1 MNDNQLLRCAVTTER
16 WPYHTP
22 FRIARGVET
31 ELGVIVVRLT
41 DARGQTGWGEASG
54 VDYEGESLASMIAQ
68 IDQVRRGLTDGLTRA
83 ALQDL
88 LPAGGARNAV
98 DCALWDL
105 EAKTSGIP
113 AWRTAGLDQ
122 VGPVTTAMTIGIG
135 SDAEVRTK
143 ARAIRDWP
151 LIKMKADAVS
161 HLGPVRIAHEE
172 CPSARFIVDANQSWT
187 VDLLNQLGPELA
199 ALNVAL
205 IEQPV
210 KKGTDRQ
217 LAGYTGTIPL
227 AADES
232 CVDRSSLPGLVG
244 LYHVVNIKLDK
255 TGGLTEALALAA
267 DARARGLGIMIGC
280 MAGTSLAM
288 APGAVIAQ
296 QAQFIDLDG
305 PLLHSSD
312 RPNGLR
318 YERGVMSFPTPAL
331 WG

>member
-1 MNDNQLLRCAVTTER
+1 MPEKLPMQCAVATER

-31 ELGVIVVRLT
+31 ELAVIVVRLT
-41 DARGQTGWGEASG
+41 DAAGRTGWGEASG
-54 VDYEGESLASMIAQ
+54 VDYEGESPASMTAQ
-68 IDQVRRGLTDGLTRA
+68 INEVRRQLVTGLTRS

-88 LPAGGARNAV
+88 LPPGGARNAV

-105 EAKTSGIP
+105 EAKATGIP
-113 AWRTAGLDQ
+113 AWQTAGLDR

-135 SDAEVRTK
+135 SDDEVREK
-143 ARAIRDWP
+143 ARPIRDWP
-151 LIKMKADAVS
+151 LIKMKADAGS
-161 HLGPVRIAHEE
+161 HLGPVRIAHQE
-172 CPSARFIVDANQSWT
+172 CPAARFIVDANQSWT
-187 VDLLNQLGPELA
+187 VDLLNDLGPELA

-210 KKGTDRQ
+210 KKGTDAE
-217 LAGYTGTIPL
+217 LARYTGSIPL

-232 CVDRSSLPGLVG
+232 CVDRSSLPGLAG

-267 DARARGLGIMIGC
+267 DARARGLGIMVGC

-288 APGAVIAQ
+288 APGAILAQ
-296 QAQFIDLDG
+296 QAQFVDLDG

-312 RPNGLR
+312 RPNGIR
-318 YERGVMSFPTPAL
+318 YERGIMSFPTPAL

>member
-1 MNDNQLLRCAVTTER
+1 MQCEVTTTK

-31 ELGVIVVRLT
+31 ELKAITVRLT
-41 DARGQTGWGEASG
+41 DRHGRSGAGEAAG
-54 VDYEGESLASMIAQ
+54 VDYDGETIGSMIAQ
-68 IDQVRRGLTDGLTRA
+68 LDQVRPQLVDGLTRA

-105 EAKTSGIP
+105 GAKVSGVP
-113 AWRTAGLDQ
+113 AWQSAGLTTL
-122 VGPVTTAMTIGIG
+122 VPVTTAMTIGIG
-135 SDAEVRTK
+135 TDDEVKAK
-143 ARAIRDWP
+143 ARAIHDWP

-161 HLGPVRIAHEE
+161 HLRPVQIAHAE
-172 CPSARFIVDANQSWT
+172 CPAARFIVDANQSWT
-187 VDLLNQLGPELA
+187 VELLNQLGPELA

-210 KKGTDRQ
+210 RKGTDAQ
-217 LAGYTGTIPL
+217 LARYTGSTPL

-232 CVDRSSLPGLVG
+232 CVDRSSLPGLKG

-267 DARARGLGIMIGC
+267 DARALGLGIMVGC
-280 MAGTSLAM
+280 MGGSSLAM
-288 APGAVIAQ
+288 APAAIIAQ

-305 PLLHSSD
+305 PLLHSID
-312 RPNGLR
+312 CANGLH
-318 YERGVMSFPTPAL
+318 YDRGMMSFPSPAL